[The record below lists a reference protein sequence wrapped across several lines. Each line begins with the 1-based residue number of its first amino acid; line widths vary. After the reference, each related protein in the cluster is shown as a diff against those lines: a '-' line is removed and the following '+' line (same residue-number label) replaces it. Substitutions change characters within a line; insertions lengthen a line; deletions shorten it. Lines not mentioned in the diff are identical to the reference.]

1 MSEHDNYIRNTWFEV
16 DLGQFKKNIQIIQKH
31 TKTRVLVVVKAN
43 AYGHGIVACSKAAE
57 ECGVDMLG
65 VATVSEAAL
74 LRQAGIKTPIL
85 RMTAYGLNEMES
97 FIEYDVDFFAWKKDQ
112 IDTANEL
119 AGKSCKKANA
129 HLKTDTGMGRAG
141 VFPEDVKPIAEIISD
156 AEHVNFQG
164 VCSHFHTA
172 DMPETDSVFRQMKK
186 FNLAVDTLESM
197 GIVPPYI
204 HLSNSPALLRF
215 EEARYNM
222 VRTGVVT
229 YGQYYERD
237 TEMLDGMKAIGT
249 WKARVLNIK
258 TLPPDHG
265 VSYSVKYRT
274 KGEEKIGIIPVGY
287 TDGYRRR
294 PLNSNEMLLHGK
306 RVPVVGSVCM
316 DQCMIKIPDNLD
328 AKEGDEVVLMGAQ
341 GDDYIDS
348 LDIAD
353 KWGTNNYDVFANIS
367 MRVPRVYV

>member
-1 MSEHDNYIRNTWFEV
+1 MSEHDDYIRNTWFEV

-43 AYGHGIVACSKAAE
+43 AYGHGIVACGKAAE
-57 ECGVDMLG
+57 EAGATMLG
-65 VATVSEAAL
+65 VATVSEAAM
-74 LRQAGIKTPIL
+74 LRQAGVKTSIL

-97 FIEYDVDFFAWKKDQ
+97 FIEHDVDFFAWKKDQ
-112 IDTANEL
+112 IDIANEL
-119 AGKSCKKANA
+119 AGKAGKKANA
-129 HLKTDTGMGRAG
+129 HLKIDTGMGRAG
-141 VFPEDVKPIAEIISD
+141 VFAEDVKPIAQIIND
-156 AEHVNFQG
+156 VEHVNFEG

-172 DMPETDSVFRQMKK
+172 DMPETDSVFKQMEK
-186 FNLAVDTLESM
+186 FNLAVDTLEGM
-197 GIVPPYI
+197 GIIPPFI

-237 TEMLDGMKAIGT
+237 TDMLEGMKAIGT

-294 PLNSNEMLLHGK
+294 PLDSNEMLLHGR

-316 DQCMIKIPDNLD
+316 DQCMIKIPDDLD
-328 AKEGDEVVLMGAQ
+328 AQEGDEVVLMGGQ
-341 GDDYIDS
+341 GSDYIDS